1 MHLQSLSRLA
11 SRENI
16 SVVIDTVVRG
26 RWRLFLSN
34 GKKFVQSGD
43 VKSDL
48 LNCFE
53 IVFDH
58 CLYLG
63 YFLERRRNYLSLPF
77 FLKCLLKVIAR
88 VKYFYL
94 VKIV

>member
-1 MHLQSLSRLA
+1 M
-11 SRENI
+11 
-16 SVVIDTVVRG
+16 
-26 RWRLFLSN
+26 
-34 GKKFVQSGD
+34 QSGD

-58 CLYLG
+58 CFYLG

-88 VKYFYL
+88 GQIFLSSKNCLIRRSLCAVSFFSD
-94 VKIV
+94 